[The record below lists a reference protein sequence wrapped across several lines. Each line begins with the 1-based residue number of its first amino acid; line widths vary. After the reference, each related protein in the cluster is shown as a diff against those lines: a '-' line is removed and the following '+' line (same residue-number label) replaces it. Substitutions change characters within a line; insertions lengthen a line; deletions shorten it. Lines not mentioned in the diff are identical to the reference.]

1 MSWALPTSR
10 ATAIDAS
17 KVCGSVLG
25 LLMMALA
32 WTYLPPTCWITS
44 AYSFSAPTATIF
56 PDELA
61 PLALPEQAAATVA
74 MTAATTA
81 SSKAAPGRFPA
92 TLRTTALLNSIWT
105 PDSAPTPDGATTQRP
120 GTRRPGAPQRSS
132 RPAPGSLLMII
143 VSIISKQPVRRGCS
157 AADPLDGHGKEGRLP
172 CEM

>member
-32 WTYLPPTCWITS
+32 WTYWPPICWITS

-74 MTAATTA
+74 MTAAASA
-81 SSKAAPGRFPA
+81 SSKTAGRFPA
-92 TLRTTALLNSIWT
+92 TLRTMALLSSIWT
-105 PDSAPTPDGATTQRP
+105 PDSAPIPDGATIQP
-120 GTRRPGAPQRSS
+120 PAARR
-132 RPAPGSLLMII
+132 PGSLLMII

-157 AADPLDGHGKEGRLP
+157 ATDQLDGHGK
-172 CEM
+172 

>member
-74 MTAATTA
+74 MTAAASA
-81 SSKAAPGRFPA
+81 SSKAAGRFPA
-92 TLRTTALLNSIWT
+92 TLRTMALLNSIVM
-105 PDSAPTPDGATTQRP
+105 PTPESGTQDARRPATTP
-120 GTRRPGAPQRSS
+120 
-132 RPAPGSLLMII
+132 
-143 VSIISKQPVRRGCS
+143 VSG
-157 AADPLDGHGKEGRLP
+157 GRHP
-172 CEM
+172 CLRFALNDNRFYYQ